1 MNRLLPTVMMGLL
14 LTGSG
19 LLADASLKSALG
31 LSMDQARQTD
41 AIQAAHRPKFAAKRQ
56 DLNRELR
63 VLRRARIA
71 NDSKQVAE
79 QEKVTERLQEE
90 LKQIRMHEDDEIRK
104 LLTPE
109 QSKKFDDYLKLRKEM
124 VGSSRDA
131 KNF

>member
-1 MNRLLPTVMMGLL
+1 MMGLL

-31 LSMDQARQTD
+31 LSMDQARQAD
-41 AIQAAHRPKFAAKRQ
+41 EIQAAYRPKFAAKRQ
-56 DLNRELR
+56 EQNRELR

-79 QEKVTERLQEE
+79 QEKVTERLHEE
-90 LKQIRMHEDDEIRK
+90 LKQIRMHEDGEIRK

-131 KNF
+131 KDFEEH